1 MKHDTK
7 TLSLESMQTETPE
20 MTDKQREALERVR
33 ARWAKVLNIES
44 SIGSDGAI
52 MVRVQGQSGSTM
64 WLGIEEDGYT
74 HS

>member
-1 MKHDTK
+1 MEEVEIK
-7 TLSLESMQTETPE
+7 
-20 MTDKQREALERVR
+20 MTDKQEEALERVR
-33 ARWAKVLNIES
+33 ARWAKVLNVES

-52 MVRVQGQSGSTM
+52 MVRVQGQSGATM